1 MIQLLIQMPWQSRA
15 YIDIKNNYFSS
26 ADRIFAHV
34 QKENITLQGR

>member
-1 MIQLLIQMPWQSRA
+1 MMWLSRT

-34 QKENITLQGR
+34 QKEDVTLQRR